1 MVVRFTSHRYR
12 SSGKGAAVIQFTYTI
27 RGAQGLHARPVVEIA
42 RAAGAC
48 ESTVTVACSG
58 RTSSGDDMMGLMA
71 LNANRG
77 DELTITVDGL
87 DEQTASEA
95 LKAIFTF

>member
-1 MVVRFTSHRYR
+1 M
-12 SSGKGAAVIQFTYTI
+12 IQFTYTI

-77 DELTITVDGL
+77 DELAITVAGP
-87 DEQTASEA
+87 DEQTAAEA
-95 LKAIFTF
+95 LKAVLTF